1 MQAILIFNIIDTT
14 PLAVGD
20 YTLPDWAQVLG
31 WLMAVVSVAM
41 IPIVGVWVVY
51 KSYQKPEYDGLNFG
65 RVTT

>member
-1 MQAILIFNIIDTT
+1 M
-14 PLAVGD
+14 GD

-51 KSYQKPEYDGLNFG
+51 KSYQKHEYDGLNFG
-65 RVTT
+65 RVTS